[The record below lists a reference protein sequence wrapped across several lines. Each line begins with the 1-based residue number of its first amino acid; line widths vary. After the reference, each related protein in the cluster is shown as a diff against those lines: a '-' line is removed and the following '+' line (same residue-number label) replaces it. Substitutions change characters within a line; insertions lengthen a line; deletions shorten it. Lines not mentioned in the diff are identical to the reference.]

1 MSVVLTDLQARL
13 LKWAKDSVNINALLT
28 ILADPI
34 QDTRDVLEFLL
45 GELADDDGVFVIA
58 TAEGEQLDL
67 MGELIGVKR
76 PLKQELPENR
86 FFLHALGSTADPDKS
101 TWFYDSGDETGGYL
115 TSIAGIS
122 SFTEPG
128 AQMENREYRKMI
140 LQRAQSF
147 RSKATLTNLFNYML
161 AFGGRVT
168 IDDDTTHRIVYD
180 PDEYDDMD
188 DFFRNYAVTKGFKPG
203 GPNITFERQLR
214 DGSPV

>member
-13 LKWAKDSVNINALLT
+13 LKWAKDDPDIDALLT

-34 QDTRDVLEFLL
+34 QDTRSALEFLL
-45 GELADDDGVFVIA
+45 GTLADDDGAFIIA
-58 TAEGEQLDL
+58 TGSGEQLDF

-101 TWFYDSGDETGGYL
+101 TWFYDSTDETGGYL
-115 TSIAGIS
+115 TFINGIS

-128 AQMENREYRKMI
+128 AEMEDSEYRKMI

-147 RSKATLTNLFNYML
+147 RSKATLTNLFNYMI

-168 IDDDTTHRIVYD
+168 IDDDTTHAIVYD
-180 PDEYDDMD
+180 LDEYDDMD
-188 DFFRNYAVTKGFKPG
+188 NLFQWYAVNKGMKPG
-203 GPNITFERQLR
+203 GINVSFERQLR
-214 DGSPV
+214 DESPI